1 MDKGF
6 INVTKVKY
14 SFQDGNECSG
24 IELSLAP
31 KVKKFI
37 NLNHD
42 NLQLLQIM
50 GNGLYQWY
58 LGADFGDD
66 IVLSAL
72 VTKEKVVIPVE

>member
-1 MDKGF
+1 MENGF
-6 INVTKVKY
+6 VNITKVKY

-50 GNGLYQWY
+50 GNGLYEWY
-58 LGADFGDD
+58 LRADFGDD
-66 IVLSAL
+66 IILSAY
-72 VTKEKVVIPVE
+72 TGKEKVVIPVE